1 MSLIIKDDLGLLNI
15 NLSLTLCLNV
25 FKFVEKEIKKNKHF
39 NKHI

>member
-25 FKFVEKEIKKNKHF
+25 FKFVEKEIKKKHF